1 MTKLEYLLMYQKA
14 DLKKQ
19 QLENSLRTTESRQRL
34 NKVTKL
40 LREQQTA
47 IQKLTE
53 EAESQSNALTKLLTL
68 QDNLSHEL
76 ELNRSEME
84 TLEADEE
91 VTAEELT
98 EFRQDVE
105 RLNRELSRLE
115 KEVRALLE
123 QLERIS
129 SDFQKARSL
138 GGRAKKEYDRLK
150 AVVEVE
156 KTESA
161 AGITAAAKEMET
173 VERQVDPTFLAKY
186 KKARVHHSMPVVP
199 VVNDKCSGCN
209 MSIPMAV
216 IKKLTSQETVMECEN
231 CGRILYYPKTN

>member
-19 QLENSLRTTESRQRL
+19 QLENNLRTTESRQKL
-34 NKVTKL
+34 NKITKL
-40 LREQQTA
+40 LREQQTT

-53 EAESQSNALTKLLTL
+53 DADAQQNTLNKLLAQQESL
-68 QDNLSHEL
+68 FHEL
-76 ELNRSEME
+76 ELNHSERE
-84 TLEADEE
+84 TLEADDQ

-115 KEVRALLE
+115 KDVKGLLE
-123 QLERIS
+123 QLEKTS
-129 SDFQKARSL
+129 AEYQKARSL

-150 AVVEVE
+150 AVCEVE
-156 KTESA
+156 KTEGA
-161 AGITAAAKEMET
+161 AGIAAATKEMDT
-173 VERQVDPTFLAKY
+173 VERQVDPTFLVKY
-186 KKARVHHSMPVVP
+186 KKARVHHSVPVVP

-216 IKKLTSQETVMECEN
+216 IKKLTSQETVLECEN
-231 CGRILYYPKTN
+231 CGRILYYQK

>member
-19 QLENSLRTTESRQRL
+19 QLENNLRTTESRQKL
-34 NKVTKL
+34 NKITKL
-40 LREQQTA
+40 LREQQSA

-53 EAESQSNALTKLLTL
+53 DADAQQNALSRLVA
-68 QDNLSHEL
+68 QQESLSHEL
-76 ELNRSEME
+76 ELNHSEMD
-84 TLEADEE
+84 TLEADDQ

-105 RLNRELSRLE
+105 RLNRELGRLE
-115 KEVRALLE
+115 KDVKGLLE
-123 QLERIS
+123 QLEKTS
-129 SDFQKARSL
+129 ADFQKARSL

-156 KTESA
+156 KAESA
-161 AGITAAAKEMET
+161 ASITAATKEMET

-186 KKARVHHSMPVVP
+186 KRARVHHSMPVVP
-199 VVNDKCSGCN
+199 VANEKCSGCN
-209 MSIPMAV
+209 MSRPMAV
-216 IKKLTSQETVMECEN
+216 IKKLSNQENVMECEN
-231 CGRILYYPKTN
+231 CGRILYQK

>member
-19 QLENSLRTTESRQRL
+19 QLENDLRTTESRQKL

-40 LREQQTA
+40 LREQQATL
-47 IQKLTE
+47 QKLTE
-53 EAESQSNALTKLLTL
+53 DADAQKNVLSKLLSQQESL
-68 QDNLSHEL
+68 AHEL
-76 ELNRSEME
+76 ELNHSEME

-98 EFRQDVE
+98 EFRVDVE
-105 RLNRELSRLE
+105 RLNRELGRLE
-115 KEVRALLE
+115 KDVKGLLD
-123 QLERIS
+123 QLEKTTA
-129 SDFQKARSL
+129 DFQKARSL

-156 KTESA
+156 KTEGA
-161 AGITAAAKEMET
+161 AGIATATKEMET

-199 VVNDKCSGCN
+199 VVNEKCSGCN

-216 IKKLTSQETVMECEN
+216 IKKLASQENVMECEN
-231 CGRILYYPKTN
+231 CGRILYQK

>member
-19 QLENSLRTTESRQRL
+19 QLENSLRTTESRQKL
-34 NKVTKL
+34 NKVTRL
-40 LREQQTA
+40 LRDQQAA

-53 EAESQSNALTKLLTL
+53 EAEAQSAALAKLLAL
-68 QDNLSHEL
+68 QESLSHEL
-76 ELNRSEME
+76 ELNCSEME

-115 KEVRALLE
+115 KEVKTLLE

-129 SDFQKARSL
+129 NDFQKARSL

-150 AVVEVE
+150 AVCEVE

-161 AGITAAAKEMET
+161 AGIQVATKEMET
-173 VERQVDPTFLAKY
+173 IERQVDPTFLAKY

-199 VVNDKCSGCN
+199 VVNEKCSGCN
-209 MSIPMAV
+209 MSLPMAV
-216 IKKLTSQETVMECEN
+216 IKKLISQETVLECEN
-231 CGRILYYPKTN
+231 CGRILYYPRSN

>member
-19 QLENSLRTTESRQRL
+19 QLENNLRSTESRQKL

-40 LREQQTA
+40 LREQQAA

-53 EAESQSNALTKLLTL
+53 EAEAQKTALSKLLS
-68 QDNLSHEL
+68 QQESLSHEL
-76 ELNRSEME
+76 ELNHSEME

-98 EFRQDVE
+98 EFRVDVE

-115 KEVRALLE
+115 KDVKGLLD
-123 QLERIS
+123 QLEKTS
-129 SDFQKARSL
+129 ADFQKARSL
-138 GGRAKKEYDRLK
+138 GSRAKKEYDRLK
-150 AVVEVE
+150 AVCEVE
-156 KTESA
+156 KNEGA
-161 AGITAAAKEMET
+161 ADITIATKEMET

-186 KKARVHHSMPVVP
+186 KKARVHHNMPVVP
-199 VVNDKCSGCN
+199 VVNEKCSGCN
-209 MSIPMAV
+209 MSLPMAV
-216 IKKLTSQETVMECEN
+216 IKKLSNQENVMECEN
-231 CGRILYYPKTN
+231 CGRILYQKSN

>member
-19 QLENSLRTTESRQRL
+19 QLENNLRTTESRQKL

-40 LREQQTA
+40 LREQQAT

-53 EAESQSNALTKLLTL
+53 DADAQKAALAKLLA
-68 QDNLSHEL
+68 QQESLSHEL
-76 ELNRSEME
+76 ELNHSEME

-98 EFRQDVE
+98 EFRTDVE
-105 RLNRELSRLE
+105 RLSRELGRLE
-115 KEVRALLE
+115 KDVKGLLD
-123 QLERIS
+123 QLEKTS
-129 SDFQKARSL
+129 ADFQKARSL

-156 KTESA
+156 RTEGAADIAA
-161 AGITAAAKEMET
+161 AGKEMET

-186 KKARVHHSMPVVP
+186 KRARVHHSMPVVP
-199 VVNDKCSGCN
+199 VVNEKCSGCN
-209 MSIPMAV
+209 MSLPMAV
-216 IKKLTSQETVMECEN
+216 IKKLNSQETVLECEN
-231 CGRILYYPKTN
+231 CGRILYYQR

>member
-19 QLENSLRTTESRQRL
+19 QLENNLRTTESRQKL
-34 NKVTKL
+34 NRITKL

-53 EAESQSNALTKLLTL
+53 EAEGQQNALAKLLSQ
-68 QDNLSHEL
+68 QDGLTHEL

-105 RLNRELSRLE
+105 RLNREIGRLE
-115 KEVRALLE
+115 KDVKGLLE

-129 SDFQKARSL
+129 NDFQKARAL
-138 GGRAKKEYDRLK
+138 GGKAKKEYDRLK
-150 AVVEVE
+150 AVCEVE
-156 KTESA
+156 KNESA
-161 AGITAAAKEMET
+161 AAIAAATKEMDT

-186 KKARVHHSMPVVP
+186 KKARVHHNTPVVP
-199 VVNDKCSGCN
+199 VVNEKCSGCN

-216 IKKLTSQETVMECEN
+216 IKKLTSQETVLECEN
-231 CGRILYYPKTN
+231 CGRILYYQK

>member
-19 QLENSLRTTESRQRL
+19 QLENNLRTTESRQKL
-34 NKVTKL
+34 NKITKL

-53 EAESQSNALTKLLTL
+53 DADAQQNALSRLVS
-68 QDNLSHEL
+68 QQESLSHEL
-76 ELNRSEME
+76 ELNHSEMD
-84 TLEADEE
+84 TLEADDQ

-105 RLNRELSRLE
+105 RLNRELGRLE
-115 KEVRALLE
+115 KDVKGLLE
-123 QLERIS
+123 QLEKTS
-129 SDFQKARSL
+129 ADFQKARSL

-156 KTESA
+156 KAESA
-161 AGITAAAKEMET
+161 ASITAATKEMET

-186 KKARVHHSMPVVP
+186 KRARVHHSMPVVP
-199 VVNDKCSGCN
+199 VANEKCSGCN
-209 MSIPMAV
+209 MSLPMAV
-216 IKKLTSQETVMECEN
+216 IKKLSNQENVMECEN
-231 CGRILYYPKTN
+231 CGRILYQK

>member
-19 QLENSLRTTESRQRL
+19 QLENDLRTTESRQKL
-34 NKVTKL
+34 NKITKL
-40 LREQQTA
+40 LREQQAT
-47 IQKLTE
+47 IQKLTDD
-53 EAESQSNALTKLLTL
+53 ADAQQTALAKLLA
-68 QDNLSHEL
+68 QQESLSHEL
-76 ELNRSEME
+76 ELNHSEME

-98 EFRQDVE
+98 EFRMDVE
-105 RLNRELSRLE
+105 RLNRELGRLE
-115 KEVRALLE
+115 KDVKGLLE
-123 QLERIS
+123 QLEKTS
-129 SDFQKARSL
+129 AEFQKARSL

-156 KTESA
+156 KTEGA
-161 AGITAAAKEMET
+161 ADIVTATKEMET

-186 KKARVHHSMPVVP
+186 KKARVHHNMPVVP
-199 VVNDKCSGCN
+199 VVNEKCSGCN

-216 IKKLTSQETVMECEN
+216 IKKLNSQETVMECEN
-231 CGRILYYPKTN
+231 CGRILYQKMN

>member
-19 QLENSLRTTESRQRL
+19 QLENNLRTTESRQKL
-34 NKVTKL
+34 NKITKL
-40 LREQQTA
+40 LREQQAA

-53 EAESQSNALTKLLTL
+53 DADAQQTALGKLLA
-68 QDNLSHEL
+68 QQESLSHEL
-76 ELNRSEME
+76 ELNHSEME

-98 EFRQDVE
+98 EFRTDVE
-105 RLNRELSRLE
+105 RLNRELGRLE
-115 KEVRALLE
+115 KDVKGLLD
-123 QLERIS
+123 QLEKTS
-129 SDFQKARSL
+129 TDFQKARSL
-138 GGRAKKEYDRLK
+138 GAKAKKEYDRLK

-156 KTESA
+156 KSEGA
-161 AGITAAAKEMET
+161 ADIATATKEMET

-199 VVNDKCSGCN
+199 VVNEKCSGCN
-209 MSIPMAV
+209 MSLPMAV
-216 IKKLTSQETVMECEN
+216 IKKLANQENVMECEN
-231 CGRILYYPKTN
+231 CGRILYQKLN

>member
-19 QLENSLRTTESRQRL
+19 QLENNLRTTESRQKL
-34 NKVTKL
+34 NKITKL
-40 LREQQTA
+40 LREQQAA

-53 EAESQSNALTKLLTL
+53 DADAQQTALGKLLA
-68 QDNLSHEL
+68 QQESLSHEL
-76 ELNRSEME
+76 ELNHSEME

-98 EFRQDVE
+98 EFRMDVE
-105 RLNRELSRLE
+105 RLNRELGRLE
-115 KEVRALLE
+115 KDVKGLLE
-123 QLERIS
+123 QLEKTS
-129 SDFQKARSL
+129 AEFQKARSL

-156 KTESA
+156 KNEGA
-161 AGITAAAKEMET
+161 ADITTATKEMET

-199 VVNDKCSGCN
+199 VANEKCSGCN

-216 IKKLTSQETVMECEN
+216 IKKLANQETVLECEN
-231 CGRILYYPKTN
+231 CGRILYQKLN

>member
-19 QLENSLRTTESRQRL
+19 QLENSLRTTESRQKL

-53 EAESQSNALTKLLTL
+53 DAEAQKTALTKLIS
-68 QDNLSHEL
+68 QQESLSHEL
-76 ELNRSEME
+76 ELNHSEME

-98 EFRQDVE
+98 EFRTDVE
-105 RLNRELSRLE
+105 RLNRELGRLE
-115 KEVRALLE
+115 KDVKGLLD
-123 QLERIS
+123 QLEKTS
-129 SDFQKARSL
+129 ADFQKARSL

-156 KTESA
+156 KTEGA
-161 AGITAAAKEMET
+161 AGIATATKEMET
-173 VERQVDPTFLAKY
+173 VERQVDPSFLAKY
-186 KKARVHHSMPVVP
+186 KRARVHHSTPVVP
-199 VVNDKCSGCN
+199 VINDKCSGCN
-209 MSIPMAV
+209 MSLPMAV
-216 IKKLTSQETVMECEN
+216 IKKLSSQETVLECEN
-231 CGRILYYPKTN
+231 CGRILYQKLN

>member
-19 QLENSLRTTESRQRL
+19 QLENNLRTTESRQKL
-34 NKVTKL
+34 NKITKL

-53 EAESQSNALTKLLTL
+53 DADAQQNALARLVSQ
-68 QDNLSHEL
+68 QDGLAHEL
-76 ELNRSEME
+76 ELNHSEMD
-84 TLEADEE
+84 TLEADDQ

-98 EFRQDVE
+98 EFRMDVE

-115 KEVRALLE
+115 KDVKGLLD
-123 QLERIS
+123 QLEKTS
-129 SDFQKARSL
+129 AEFQKARSL

-156 KTESA
+156 KAESA
-161 AGITAAAKEMET
+161 ADITVATKEMET

-186 KKARVHHSMPVVP
+186 KRARVHHNMPVVP

-209 MSIPMAV
+209 MSLPMAV
-216 IKKLTSQETVMECEN
+216 IKKLSNQENVMECEN
-231 CGRILYYPKTN
+231 CGRILYQK

>member
-19 QLENSLRTTESRQRL
+19 QLENNLRTTESRQKL
-34 NKVTKL
+34 NKITKI

-53 EAESQSNALTKLLTL
+53 DADAQQIALSRLISQQEGLA
-68 QDNLSHEL
+68 HEL
-76 ELNRSEME
+76 ELNHSEME
-84 TLEADEE
+84 TLEADDQ

-105 RLNRELSRLE
+105 RLNRELGRLE
-115 KEVRALLE
+115 KDVKGLLD
-123 QLERIS
+123 QLEKTS
-129 SDFQKARSL
+129 ADFQKARSL

-156 KTESA
+156 KAEGA
-161 AGITAAAKEMET
+161 ADIATATKEMET

-186 KKARVHHSMPVVP
+186 KRARVHHSMPVVP
-199 VVNDKCSGCN
+199 VVNEKCSGCN
-209 MSIPMAV
+209 MSLPMAV
-216 IKKLTSQETVMECEN
+216 IKKLANQENVMECEN
-231 CGRILYYPKTN
+231 CGRILYQK

>member
-19 QLENSLRTTESRQRL
+19 QLENNLRTTESRQRL

-40 LREQQTA
+40 LREQQAT

-53 EAESQSNALTKLLTL
+53 DADAQQTALTKLLSQQEGL
-68 QDNLSHEL
+68 AHEL
-76 ELNRSEME
+76 ELNHSEME

-98 EFRQDVE
+98 EFRMDVE
-105 RLNRELSRLE
+105 RLSRELGRLE
-115 KEVRALLE
+115 KDVKALLD
-123 QLERIS
+123 QLEKTS
-129 SDFQKARSL
+129 ADFQKARSL

-156 KTESA
+156 RTEGA
-161 AGITAAAKEMET
+161 ADIVTATKGMET

-186 KKARVHHSMPVVP
+186 KKARVHHTMPVVP

-216 IKKLTSQETVMECEN
+216 IKKLSSQETVLECEN
-231 CGRILYYPKTN
+231 CGRILYQQ

>member
-19 QLENSLRTTESRQRL
+19 QLENNLRTTESRQKL
-34 NKVTKL
+34 NRITKL

-53 EAESQSNALTKLLTL
+53 DADAQQNALSRLLSQQEGL
-68 QDNLSHEL
+68 AHEL
-76 ELNRSEME
+76 ELNHSEME
-84 TLEADEE
+84 TLEADDQ

-105 RLNRELSRLE
+105 RLNLELGRLE
-115 KEVRALLE
+115 KDVKGLLE
-123 QLERIS
+123 QLEKTS
-129 SDFQKARSL
+129 ADFQKARSL
-138 GGRAKKEYDRLK
+138 GGRAKKEYDRLR

-156 KTESA
+156 KAEGA
-161 AGITAAAKEMET
+161 ADIATAIKEMET

-186 KKARVHHSMPVVP
+186 KRARVHHSMPVVP
-199 VVNDKCSGCN
+199 VVNEKCSGCN

-216 IKKLTSQETVMECEN
+216 IKKLSNQENVMECEN
-231 CGRILYYPKTN
+231 CGRILYQK

>member
-19 QLENSLRTTESRQRL
+19 QLVNNLRTTESRQKL
-34 NKVTKL
+34 NKITKL

-53 EAESQSNALTKLLTL
+53 DADAQQNALSRLVA
-68 QDNLSHEL
+68 QQESLSHEL
-76 ELNRSEME
+76 ELNHSEMD
-84 TLEADEE
+84 TLEADDQ

-105 RLNRELSRLE
+105 RLNRELGRLE
-115 KEVRALLE
+115 KDVKGLLE
-123 QLERIS
+123 QLEKTS
-129 SDFQKARSL
+129 ADFQKARSL

-156 KTESA
+156 KAESA
-161 AGITAAAKEMET
+161 AGITAATKEMET

-199 VVNDKCSGCN
+199 VVNEKCSGCN

-216 IKKLTSQETVMECEN
+216 IKKLNSQETVLECEN
-231 CGRILYYPKTN
+231 CGRILYQK

>member
-19 QLENSLRTTESRQRL
+19 QLENNLRTTESRQKL
-34 NKVTKL
+34 NKITKL

-53 EAESQSNALTKLLTL
+53 DADAQQNALSRLVA
-68 QDNLSHEL
+68 QQESLSHEL
-76 ELNRSEME
+76 ELNHSEMD
-84 TLEADEE
+84 TLEADDQ

-105 RLNRELSRLE
+105 RLNRELGRLE
-115 KEVRALLE
+115 KDVKGLLE
-123 QLERIS
+123 QLEKTS
-129 SDFQKARSL
+129 ADFQKARSL

-156 KTESA
+156 KAESA
-161 AGITAAAKEMET
+161 ASITAATKEMET

-186 KKARVHHSMPVVP
+186 KRARVHHSMPVVP
-199 VVNDKCSGCN
+199 VANEKCSGCN
-209 MSIPMAV
+209 MSLPMAV
-216 IKKLTSQETVMECEN
+216 IKKLSNQENVMECEN
-231 CGRILYYPKTN
+231 CGRILYQK

>member
-19 QLENSLRTTESRQRL
+19 QLENSLRTTESRQKL

-40 LREQQTA
+40 LREQQATL
-47 IQKLTE
+47 QKLTE
-53 EAESQSNALTKLLTL
+53 EAEAQQNGLAKLLSQ
-68 QDNLSHEL
+68 QDNLTHEL

-115 KEVRALLE
+115 KDVKGLLE

-129 SDFQKARSL
+129 VDFQKARSL

-150 AVVEVE
+150 TVCEVE

-161 AGITAAAKEMET
+161 ASIATAAKEMDT

-199 VVNDKCSGCN
+199 VVNEKCSGCN

-216 IKKLTSQETVMECEN
+216 IKKLTSQETVLECEN
-231 CGRILYYPKTN
+231 CGRVLYYQK

>member
-19 QLENSLRTTESRQRL
+19 QLENNLRTTESRQKL
-34 NKVTKL
+34 NKITKI
-40 LREQQTA
+40 LRDQQAA

-53 EAESQSNALTKLLTL
+53 DANAQQTALTKLLSQQEGL
-68 QDNLSHEL
+68 AHEL
-76 ELNRSEME
+76 ELNHSEME
-84 TLEADEE
+84 TLEADDQ

-115 KEVRALLE
+115 KDVKGLLD
-123 QLERIS
+123 QLEKTS
-129 SDFQKARSL
+129 ADFQKARSL

-156 KTESA
+156 KAEGA
-161 AGITAAAKEMET
+161 ADIAAATKEMET

-186 KKARVHHSMPVVP
+186 KRARVHHSMPVVP
-199 VVNDKCSGCN
+199 VVNEKCSGCN
-209 MSIPMAV
+209 MSLPMAV
-216 IKKLTSQETVMECEN
+216 IKKLSNQENVMECEN
-231 CGRILYYPKTN
+231 CGRILYQK

>member
-19 QLENSLRTTESRQRL
+19 QLENNLRTTESRQKL
-34 NKVTKL
+34 NKITKL

-53 EAESQSNALTKLLTL
+53 DADAQQNALSRLVA
-68 QDNLSHEL
+68 QQESLSHEL
-76 ELNRSEME
+76 ELNHSEMD
-84 TLEADEE
+84 TLEADDQ

-105 RLNRELSRLE
+105 RLNRELGRLE
-115 KEVRALLE
+115 KDVKGLLE
-123 QLERIS
+123 QLEKTS
-129 SDFQKARSL
+129 ADFQKARSL

-156 KTESA
+156 KAESA
-161 AGITAAAKEMET
+161 ASITAATKEMET

-186 KKARVHHSMPVVP
+186 KRARVHHSMPVVP
-199 VVNDKCSGCN
+199 VANEKCSGCN
-209 MSIPMAV
+209 MSLPMAV
-216 IKKLTSQETVMECEN
+216 IKKLSNQDNVMECEN
-231 CGRILYYPKTN
+231 CGRILYQK

>member
-19 QLENSLRTTESRQRL
+19 QLENAVKTTESRQKL
-34 NKVTKL
+34 NKITKL
-40 LREQQTA
+40 LREQQAT

-53 EAESQSNALTKLLTL
+53 DADAQQNALGKLLSQQEGL
-68 QDNLSHEL
+68 AHEL
-76 ELNRSEME
+76 ELNHSEME

-105 RLNRELSRLE
+105 RLNKELSRLE
-115 KEVRALLE
+115 KDVKGLLE
-123 QLERIS
+123 QLEKTS
-129 SDFQKARSL
+129 AEFQKARSL

-150 AVVEVE
+150 AVCEVE
-156 KTESA
+156 KNESA
-161 AGITAAAKEMET
+161 AGINAATKEMET

-186 KKARVHHSMPVVP
+186 KRARVHHNMPVVP

-216 IKKLTSQETVMECEN
+216 IKKLASQETVMECEN
-231 CGRILYYPKTN
+231 CGRILYQK